1 MQNFR
6 NYYDILEVAPQASL
20 DQIKQAYR
28 RLARKYHPDLNPGD
42 STAEER
48 FKVLGEAYEV
58 LSDPERRSQYEKF
71 SSFWKQKG
79 FGRGRAKQS
88 GGAGVG
94 TASRSEAPP
103 RNGGFSVGDVE
114 FGEFRD
120 FNTFVDQLLN
130 RRGKA
135 SSEPPRPPSAE
146 ARAAAKTDPYR
157 TQPKAARPS
166 KSRPSNRNG
175 APSRDRPSRRDA
187 EAHLTVPLEK
197 AFSGGQER
205 IRLEDGRSLEVTMP
219 PGMITGQRIRLKGQ
233 GIDGGNLYLRI
244 EVNPHPYFKL

>member
-58 LSDPERRSQYEKF
+58 LSDPERRSLYEKF
-71 SSFWKQKG
+71 SCFCMQKG
-79 FGRGRAKQS
+79 FGRGRAKLS

-146 ARAAAKTDPYR
+146 ALLPVALASSPIAMPKSSAIASSPIAMASVPVADAAAP
-157 TQPKAARPS
+157 AALM
-166 KSRPSNRNG
+166 
-175 APSRDRPSRRDA
+175 A
-187 EAHLTVPLEK
+187 
-197 AFSGGQER
+197 
-205 IRLEDGRSLEVTMP
+205 M
-219 PGMITGQRIRLKGQ
+219 
-233 GIDGGNLYLRI
+233 
-244 EVNPHPYFKL
+244 